1 MPVTLIH
8 TKSSSGFSVS
18 VHLVFRY
25 NSFSFYLVFK
35 ERKYRKKSELQKS
48 SLLFMY
54 LHCSSSIKQNQ
65 YLISAS
71 IKFNIYSQLFFKT
84 CILQVAGSSSDLR
97 SSLKGKVQF
106 YLCQSARK
114 LLSRLQMIS
123 NNMQNT
129 NHSFNLTKSKAYK
142 IGGNKRALFQKF
154 LFLILLSLFT
164 DHLCRTLLSD

>member
-18 VHLVFRY
+18 VHLFFRY

-35 ERKYRKKSELQKS
+35 ERKYRKKNELQKS
-48 SLLFMY
+48 SLLFVY

-71 IKFNIYSQLFFKT
+71 IKIQYLFTAFFKT

-106 YLCQSARK
+106 YLCQFARK

-123 NNMQNT
+123 TKMQNT
-129 NHSFNLTKSKAYK
+129 NHSFNLTKSKEYK
-142 IGGNKRALFQKF
+142 IGGNKSSISKISISYPA
-154 LFLILLSLFT
+154 IPI
-164 DHLCRTLLSD
+164 H